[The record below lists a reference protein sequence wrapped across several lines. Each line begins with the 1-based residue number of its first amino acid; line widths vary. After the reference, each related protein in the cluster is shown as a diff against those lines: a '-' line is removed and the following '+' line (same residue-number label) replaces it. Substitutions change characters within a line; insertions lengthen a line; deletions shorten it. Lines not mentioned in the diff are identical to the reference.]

1 MKKIEVKLYYYHDID
16 LVSIYRSA
24 DISFPDATK
33 KALKAYAEGKAFKI
47 KVGEKKE
54 KRTHEIYKKCF
65 HYYIA
70 LNEEKDKEIIELLNN
85 ITFGYRNNFIKTV
98 LRHYLG
104 CELSAEYLTNNDQA
118 FLDRR
123 AEILA
128 AGKETVEVK
137 HAKKESE
144 KTKEDESALIPEVKE
159 AAKENEKT
167 EQKNEREEWQEEQK
181 NEREEWQ
188 EEQKNERKVE
198 PEERKNERKEREEE
212 QKTEDETGREEKK
225 DIDVFGGGLGD
236 LLSELTEQY

>member
-159 AAKENEKT
+159 AAKEDEKT

-181 NEREEWQ
+181 NERE
-188 EEQKNERKVE
+188 VE
-198 PEERKNERKEREEE
+198 PEERKNERKEEQREE
-212 QKTEDETGREEKK
+212 QKAEAETGSEEKK